1 MDALACGFQD
11 AVRIISLTS
20 LPVSRSC
27 DMCTVL
33 ESRPEIY
40 HKQHL
45 LDKEKKRKK
54 IIIMITVTVIMI
66 NNLSTNTRTKSVGRN
81 TYNI

>member
-45 LDKEKKRKK
+45 LDKEKKKKDNNNDDCYCNNDKQSVHKYKNKIGRKK
-54 IIIMITVTVIMI
+54 YI
-66 NNLSTNTRTKSVGRN
+66 
-81 TYNI
+81 